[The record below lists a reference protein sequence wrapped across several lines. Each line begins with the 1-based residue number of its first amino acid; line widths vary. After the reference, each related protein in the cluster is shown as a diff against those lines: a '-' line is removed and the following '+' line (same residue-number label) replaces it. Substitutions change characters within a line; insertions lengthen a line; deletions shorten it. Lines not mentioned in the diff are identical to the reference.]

1 MNFDFLKDI
10 DDFKKLYSY
19 CHQAEFAVYTAPSLS
34 VVASRN
40 ALESLVKS
48 FYIIKY
54 GNYPENESLYDL
66 ITDGCFSSYL
76 DDALLSS
83 VHFVRKIGNDG
94 AHGEEVPKKSA
105 INVLRALQD
114 VIKGLFSFLKVDI
127 GNPIFDK
134 KIYDEPN
141 NNNPIFAY
149 SVVPGSEPEKL
160 EEIEKYKNGINAS
173 VKAKSSLDFTEAETR
188 KTYIDIALND
198 AGWKVCETEGAIKA
212 GMACVEIK
220 LQGMPNAEGV
230 GYADYVMFD
239 DDGKPIA
246 VIEAKKTSKD
256 EIVGS
261 QQAKLYADCIEK
273 IYGVRP
279 VIFYTN
285 GYIIKMVDCAG
296 YPPRRV
302 YGFYTKD
309 ELHSLIVR
317 RTLGN
322 ITNTRIDPSISD
334 RYFIQNACT
343 AVCESFNQKRRKAL
357 VVMATGT
364 GKTRCAISIVDVLQK
379 CNWVKHVLF
388 LADRTALIN
397 QAKNAFSKHLPDSSI
412 CVLSNEKEE
421 SRDYNA
427 RIMLS
432 TYQTMINMIDCEEK
446 KFGVAKFDLI
456 IVDECHRSVYNKYG
470 AIFNYFDSLL
480 LGLTATP
487 REQVDSS
494 TYELFNLPKG
504 EPTFSYD
511 YETAVKEGFL
521 VDFHAFERTTK
532 LLKSGL
538 RYDELT
544 EEEQEQYENL
554 FADEDGNLP
563 KQIDGEEFRKRIM
576 NIDTIDNVLQT
587 LMNEGMRVNGGEK
600 LGKTIIFAANHFHAE
615 KIVDR
620 FNTLYPELGG
630 KGFCKLIDNYV
641 NYAQTLIDDFSKK
654 DVEPTIAV
662 SVDMLD
668 TGIDVPEVV
677 NLVFFKRVFS
687 KIKFWQMIGRRTRT
701 CKELNVYSPSKEY
714 FEKNDDSSPVISHHD
729 KQGFYIFDFCDVFE
743 FFRKNPDGREAK
755 TALNLSQK
763 IFELKLDMI
772 FELQKAE
779 HQGNAEHKAFYE
791 QYKEE
796 CFNKVKKLN
805 RNLINVKTSL
815 RFVDKYSDIKAWDY
829 IALLELKEMKKQ
841 LTPLIDANSDEE
853 ESKYFDLW
861 IFNMELE
868 EITGDK
874 DYSKAIQ
881 KVTTICDALTEKFS
895 IPEVASKKD
904 FIKEVMEND
913 FWENVNLTKMEKVR
927 NELRELIKFLGRE
940 VWTIIESNFQDSTIV
955 KEGGSSPRP
964 RFKNYKQRVIDY
976 LCENSWKGAIYKVK
990 NLIQLN
996 NDDIKELEH
1005 ILCDELGTKEDYDGI
1020 SNEMSFG
1027 VFVRSIV
1034 GIDKEKIMSLMSE
1047 YQNQY
1052 NFNSRQQEFIH
1063 QIVDFVLEN
1072 GDIVPDDLINT
1083 EPFKHQEYSDIFE
1096 NTEPLYGFINLLH
1109 SSVYAS
1115 TSF

>member
-19 CHQAEFAVYTAPSLS
+19 CHQAELAVYTAPSLS

-114 VIKGLFSFLKVDI
+114 VIKGLFSFLNVDI
-127 GNPIFDK
+127 GKPIFDK

-141 NNNPIFAY
+141 NSNPILAY
-149 SVVPGSEPEKL
+149 SVVPGSEPEKP
-160 EEIEKYKNGINAS
+160 EEIEKYKDGINAS

-198 AGWKVCETEGAIKA
+198 AGWKVCETDGAIKA

-230 GYADYVMFD
+230 GYADYVLFD

-256 EIVGS
+256 EIAGS

-302 YGFYTKD
+302 YGFYTKE
-309 ELHSLIVR
+309 ELHSLVIR

-421 SRDYNA
+421 NRDYNA
-427 RIMLS
+427 RIMFS
-432 TYQTMINMIDCEEK
+432 TYQTMINLIDCEEK

-544 EEEQEQYENL
+544 KEEQEQYENL

-615 KIVDR
+615 KIVER

-654 DVEPTIAV
+654 DAEPTIAV

-687 KIKFWQMIGRRTRT
+687 KIKFWQMIGRGTRT

-714 FEKNDDSSPVISHHD
+714 FEKNDDSSPVIGHQD

-743 FFRKNPDGREAK
+743 FFRKNPDGRETK

-791 QYKEE
+791 KYKEE

-815 RFVDKYSDIKAWDY
+815 KFVDKYSDIKAWDY

-881 KVTTICDALTEKFS
+881 KVTTICDALTDKFS
-895 IPEVASKKD
+895 IPEVTSKKE
-904 FIKEVMEND
+904 FIKEVMETG
-913 FWENVNLTKMEKVR
+913 FWENVNLTKLEKVR
-927 NELRELIKFLGRE
+927 NELRELIKFLDRD

-964 RFKNYKQRVIDY
+964 QFKNYKQRVIDY

-996 NDDIKELEH
+996 NEDIKELEH

-1020 SNEMSFG
+1020 SNKMSFG

-1034 GIDKEKIMSLMSE
+1034 GIDKEKIMSLMTE
-1047 YQNQY
+1047 YQSQY
-1052 NFNSRQQEFIH
+1052 NFNSKQQEFIH

-1115 TSF
+1115 ASL

>member
-19 CHQAEFAVYTAPSLS
+19 CHQAELTVYTAPSLS

-114 VIKGLFSFLKVDI
+114 VIKGLFSFLNVDI
-127 GNPIFDK
+127 GKPIFDK

-141 NNNPIFAY
+141 NNNPILAY
-149 SVVPGSEPEKL
+149 SVVPGSEPEKP

-230 GYADYVMFD
+230 GYADYVLFD

-285 GYIIKMVDCAG
+285 GYIIKMVDCSG

-317 RTLGN
+317 RTLDN

-427 RIMLS
+427 RIMFS
-432 TYQTMINMIDCEEK
+432 TYQTMINLIDCEEK

-480 LGLTATP
+480 IGLTATP

-544 EEEQEQYENL
+544 KEEQEQYENL
-554 FADEDGNLP
+554 FADKDGNLP

-641 NYAQTLIDDFSKK
+641 NYVQTLIDDFSKK

-687 KIKFWQMIGRRTRT
+687 KIKFWQMIGRGTRT

-714 FEKNDDSSPVISHHD
+714 FEKNDDSSPVISHQD

-791 QYKEE
+791 KYKEE

-815 RFVDKYSDIKAWDY
+815 KFVDKYSDIKAWDY

-881 KVTTICDALTEKFS
+881 KVTTICDALTDKFS

-964 RFKNYKQRVIDY
+964 QFKNYKQRVIDY

-996 NDDIKELEH
+996 NEDIKELEH

-1020 SNEMSFG
+1020 SNKMSFG

-1047 YQNQY
+1047 YQSQY

-1115 TSF
+1115 ASF

>member
-19 CHQAEFAVYTAPSLS
+19 CHQAELAVYTAPSLS

-432 TYQTMINMIDCEEK
+432 TYQTMINLIDCEKK

-532 LLKSGL
+532 LLKNGL

-687 KIKFWQMIGRRTRT
+687 KIKFWQMIGRGTRT

-743 FFRKNPDGREAK
+743 FFRKNPDGREVK

-791 QYKEE
+791 KYKEE

-805 RNLINVKTSL
+805 KNLINVKTSL

-964 RFKNYKQRVIDY
+964 QFKNYKQRVIDY

-1096 NTEPLYGFINLLH
+1096 NTGPLYGFINLLH

>member
-19 CHQAEFAVYTAPSLS
+19 CHQAELAVYTAPSLS

-127 GNPIFDK
+127 GKPIFDK

-141 NNNPIFAY
+141 NNNPIPPY
-149 SVVPGSEPEKL
+149 SVVPGSEPEKP

-334 RYFIQNACT
+334 RYFIQSACT

-432 TYQTMINMIDCEEK
+432 TYQTMINLIDCEEK
-446 KFGVAKFDLI
+446 KFGIAKFDLI

-544 EEEQEQYENL
+544 KEEQEQYENL

-687 KIKFWQMIGRRTRT
+687 KIKFWQMIGRGTRT

-714 FEKNDDSSPVISHHD
+714 FEKNDDSSPVISHQD

-779 HQGNAEHKAFYE
+779 HQGNEEHKAFYE
-791 QYKEE
+791 KYKEE

-815 RFVDKYSDIKAWDY
+815 KFVDKYSDIKAWDY

-881 KVTTICDALTEKFS
+881 KVTTICDALTDKFS

-913 FWENVNLTKMEKVR
+913 FWENANLTKMEKVR

-964 RFKNYKQRVIDY
+964 QFKNYKQRVIDY

-996 NDDIKELEH
+996 NEDIKELEH

-1020 SNEMSFG
+1020 CNKMSFG

-1047 YQNQY
+1047 YQSQY

-1115 TSF
+1115 ASF

>member
-19 CHQAEFAVYTAPSLS
+19 CHQAELAVYTAPSLS

-432 TYQTMINMIDCEEK
+432 TYQTMINLIDCEEK

-532 LLKSGL
+532 LLKNGL

-662 SVDMLD
+662 SVDILD

-687 KIKFWQMIGRRTRT
+687 KIKFWQMIGRGTRT

-791 QYKEE
+791 KYKEE

-904 FIKEVMEND
+904 FIKEVMENN

-964 RFKNYKQRVIDY
+964 QFKNYKQRVIDY

-1020 SNEMSFG
+1020 SNAMSFG

>member
-1 MNFDFLKDI
+1 MNFDFLKNI

-19 CHQAEFAVYTAPSLS
+19 CHQAELAVYTAPSLS

-127 GNPIFDK
+127 GKPIFDK

-141 NNNPIFAY
+141 NNNPILAY
-149 SVVPGSEPEKL
+149 SVVPGSEPEKP

-212 GMACVEIK
+212 GMACIEIK

-230 GYADYVMFD
+230 GYADYVLFD

-379 CNWVKHVLF
+379 CSWVKHVLF

-427 RIMLS
+427 RIMFS
-432 TYQTMINMIDCEEK
+432 TYQTMINLIDCEEK

-480 LGLTATP
+480 IGLTATP

-544 EEEQEQYENL
+544 KEEQEQYENL
-554 FADEDGNLP
+554 FADKDGNLP

-687 KIKFWQMIGRRTRT
+687 KIKFWQMIGRGTRT

-714 FEKNDDSSPVISHHD
+714 FEKNDDSSPVISHQD

-791 QYKEE
+791 KYKEE

-815 RFVDKYSDIKAWDY
+815 KFVDKYSDIKAWDY

-868 EITGDK
+868 EITGEK

-904 FIKEVMEND
+904 FIKEVMETG
-913 FWENVNLTKMEKVR
+913 FWENVNLTKLEKVR

-964 RFKNYKQRVIDY
+964 QFKNYKQRVIDY

-1020 SNEMSFG
+1020 SNKMSFG

-1047 YQNQY
+1047 YQSQY

-1115 TSF
+1115 ASF

>member
-19 CHQAEFAVYTAPSLS
+19 CHQAELAVYTAPSLS

-127 GNPIFDK
+127 GKPIFDK

-141 NNNPIFAY
+141 NNNPIPPY
-149 SVVPGSEPEKL
+149 SVVPGSEPEKP

-230 GYADYVMFD
+230 GYADYVLFD

-322 ITNTRIDPSISD
+322 ITNTRIDSSISD

-432 TYQTMINMIDCEEK
+432 TYQTMINLIDCEEK

-544 EEEQEQYENL
+544 KEEQEQYENL

-687 KIKFWQMIGRRTRT
+687 KIKFWQMIGRGTRT

-714 FEKNDDSSPVISHHD
+714 FEKNDDSSPVISHQD

-791 QYKEE
+791 KYKEE

-805 RNLINVKTSL
+805 RSLINVKTSL
-815 RFVDKYSDIKAWDY
+815 KFVDKYSDIKAWDY

-964 RFKNYKQRVIDY
+964 QFKNYKQRVIDY

-996 NDDIKELEH
+996 NEDIKELEH

-1020 SNEMSFG
+1020 CNKMSFG

-1047 YQNQY
+1047 YQSQY

-1115 TSF
+1115 ASF

>member
-19 CHQAEFAVYTAPSLS
+19 CHQAELAVYTAPSLS

-127 GNPIFDK
+127 GKPIFDK

-141 NNNPIFAY
+141 NNNPIPPY
-149 SVVPGSEPEKL
+149 SVVPGSEPEKP

-230 GYADYVMFD
+230 GYADYVLFD

-322 ITNTRIDPSISD
+322 ITNTRIDSSISD

-432 TYQTMINMIDCEEK
+432 TYQTMINLIDCEEK

-544 EEEQEQYENL
+544 KEEQEQYENL

-615 KIVDR
+615 KIVGR

-687 KIKFWQMIGRRTRT
+687 KIKFWQMIGRGTRT

-714 FEKNDDSSPVISHHD
+714 FEKNDDSSPVISHQD

-791 QYKEE
+791 KYKEE

-805 RNLINVKTSL
+805 RSLINVKTSL
-815 RFVDKYSDIKAWDY
+815 KFVDKYSDIKAWDY

-964 RFKNYKQRVIDY
+964 QFKNYKQRVIDY

-996 NDDIKELEH
+996 NEDIKELEH

-1020 SNEMSFG
+1020 CNKMSFG

-1047 YQNQY
+1047 YQSQY

-1115 TSF
+1115 ASF

>member
-19 CHQAEFAVYTAPSLS
+19 CHQAELAVYTAPSLS

-105 INVLRALQD
+105 IDVLGALQD

-127 GNPIFDK
+127 GKPIFDK

-141 NNNPIFAY
+141 NNNPILAY
-149 SVVPGSEPEKL
+149 SVVPGSEPEKP

-230 GYADYVMFD
+230 GYADYVLFD

-364 GKTRCAISIVDVLQK
+364 GKTRCAISIVDVLQR

-421 SRDYNA
+421 SRDYSA

-432 TYQTMINMIDCEEK
+432 TYQTMINLIDCEEK
-446 KFGVAKFDLI
+446 KFGFAKFDLI

-544 EEEQEQYENL
+544 KEEQEQYENL
-554 FADEDGNLP
+554 FADKDGNLP

-687 KIKFWQMIGRRTRT
+687 KIKFWQMIGRGTRT

-714 FEKNDDSSPVISHHD
+714 FEKNDDSSPVISHQD

-791 QYKEE
+791 KYKEE

-853 ESKYFDLW
+853 ESKYFDFW

-904 FIKEVMEND
+904 FIKEVMETG
-913 FWENVNLTKMEKVR
+913 FWENVNLTKLEKVR

-964 RFKNYKQRVIDY
+964 QFKNYKQRVIDY

-1020 SNEMSFG
+1020 SNKMSFG

-1034 GIDKEKIMSLMSE
+1034 GIDKEKIMSLMSK
-1047 YQNQY
+1047 YQSQY

-1109 SSVYAS
+1109 SSVYALA
-1115 TSF
+1115 SF

>member
-19 CHQAEFAVYTAPSLS
+19 CHQAELAVYTAPSLS

-127 GNPIFDK
+127 GKPIFDK

-141 NNNPIFAY
+141 NNNPIPPY
-149 SVVPGSEPEKL
+149 SVVPGSEPEKP

-334 RYFIQNACT
+334 RYFIQSACT

-432 TYQTMINMIDCEEK
+432 TYQTMINLIDCEEK
-446 KFGVAKFDLI
+446 KFGIAKFDLI

-544 EEEQEQYENL
+544 KEEQEQYENL

-687 KIKFWQMIGRRTRT
+687 KIKFWQMIGRGTRT

-714 FEKNDDSSPVISHHD
+714 FEKNDDSSPVISHQD

-791 QYKEE
+791 KYKEE

-815 RFVDKYSDIKAWDY
+815 KFVDKYSDIKAWDY

-881 KVTTICDALTEKFS
+881 KVTTICDALTDKFS

-913 FWENVNLTKMEKVR
+913 FWENANLTKMEKVR

-964 RFKNYKQRVIDY
+964 QFKNYKQRVIDY

-996 NDDIKELEH
+996 NEDIKELEH

-1020 SNEMSFG
+1020 CNKMSFG

-1047 YQNQY
+1047 YQSQY

-1115 TSF
+1115 ASF